1 MVLLLAR
8 RQHRVRSQRNGHDG
22 CVVSGAA
29 GLRIRRRA
37 LAADHDPLQ
46 LLREP
51 DGVVLRKRELW
62 EHERVDAPHDALRL
76 RDEAADSVDVRA
88 LRHLAR
94 EQAER
99 VRVHVLESPE
109 ILPEL
114 AGDDVERPGKKQ
126 EVQRSGAQ
134 RPRRNIPARGDLTRV
149 AVGEMVREGTDRHPD
164 LRRVHLRQDERPR
177 WIDLRAQRRRRPVD
191 REQRHRTLIE
201 VVLRPLEVENADAA
215 RRLVGGRE
223 QLEACVDQRTPMRER
238 DDLCVTRRYQRAP
251 PLDDVAGKG
260 RLVSRGGEAPA
271 TPHLLDELDPV
282 GTISGRPPLDGESI
296 RVAALKQKRRRS
308 ERVRGPPWRL
318 RARIE
323 AQKRQHVRDR
333 LRARRVIRDE
343 PEYDALVPGGL
354 KDGVYDHLLDEALA
368 ALAEEASRTREVDV
382 ADLDP
387 ARTPSFAAAH
397 LRPLV
402 ERVLASVKGEP
413 DEKQTR
419 RVAILNR
426 LLATLTEA
434 AAEHCSDPPLDD
446 GETRVP
452 APRHLRLV
460 RSRPALGVAAPMILP
475 ETPLAESALL
485 VNAPDEPSLGRELT
499 RELASADRVDL
510 LCAFVKWSGL
520 RFVLDDLAALV
531 ARARARGEATPLRVL
546 TTTYIGASDVR
557 AIEELAKLG
566 AEVRISYDDRR
577 TRLHAKAWLF
587 HRESGSHT
595 AYIGSSNLSHAAL
608 HEGLEWNVRLAWRDS
623 GPLLDKF
630 RAAFESY
637 WDSDEFEPFDPARD
651 RERVVK
657 ALAAQRGADGSGA
670 PALRFDLRPHP
681 YQEPMLEALRVERE
695 RGHTRNL
702 LVAPTGTGKT
712 LVAAFDYAGLRTTL
726 PRSRLLFVAH
736 RERILSQSQG
746 AFAAVLRDSGFGGL
760 LTGEAKPA
768 SGEHVFATIQSLARM
783 DLARDLP
790 PDHFDVVIVD
800 EFHHAEAPTYDRLLS
815 HVRPRVLL
823 GLTATPERHDGGDVR
838 RWFDGRTAYEM
849 RLWDALEQGLLAPFQ
864 YFGAKDPVDLGA
876 VAWRR
881 GWGYDRDELSRL
893 YTGSDARA
901 RLVLQE
907 LHRRVRDPA
916 QMRALGFCVSVEHAR
931 FMARW
936 FEGAGIASVAVT
948 GDTLGPERDAA
959 IQRLEAGKLQAL
971 FTVDLFNEGVDIPL
985 VDTVL
990 FLRPTESATVFLQQ
1004 LGRGLR
1010 LHREKPCLTV
1020 LDFIGNAR
1028 QEFRFDRRFRTL
1040 LGGTTRQVERQI
1052 EAGFPYLPPGCAM
1065 QLDPQAQA
1073 IVLGNIRRNIGAGQR
1088 WLTEELVALGPEAT
1102 LGQFL
1107 REAGVALTELYANKR
1122 SFTSLRQLAF
1132 GTPALDEEPR
1142 ALHAGLRA
1150 IVHVTD
1156 PERLAVLRSLADGSP
1171 VPPAGQSV
1179 GPPGQPVR
1187 PERSVA
1193 GGDAESKGGRADR
1206 LIEMVAASLLDCR
1219 RPADASA
1226 ALASAREHHTFRAE
1240 LSQLLNHLEDE
1251 VRDLT
1256 FPWQHIQPLALSVA
1270 SAQTTRSRRA
1280 PDPVPLHIHARYRQE
1295 EVLAAFGVTGEKTG
1309 RIPRLQAGVFYVEKE
1324 NVDLLFVTLKKT
1336 DAGFSPSTM
1345 YRDYAMSPSRFHWE
1359 SQNAAHPGSPT
1370 GRRYLAKSS
1379 TVLLFVRETQEQPN
1393 GVAEPYWFLGP
1404 VTLESASG
1412 ERPMQI
1418 VWRLAHGMP
1427 GHLYQRATVAAG

>member
-1 MVLLLAR
+1 
-8 RQHRVRSQRNGHDG
+8 
-22 CVVSGAA
+22 
-29 GLRIRRRA
+29 
-37 LAADHDPLQ
+37 
-46 LLREP
+46 
-51 DGVVLRKRELW
+51 
-62 EHERVDAPHDALRL
+62 
-76 RDEAADSVDVRA
+76 
-88 LRHLAR
+88 
-94 EQAER
+94 
-99 VRVHVLESPE
+99 
-109 ILPEL
+109 
-114 AGDDVERPGKKQ
+114 
-126 EVQRSGAQ
+126 
-134 RPRRNIPARGDLTRV
+134 
-149 AVGEMVREGTDRHPD
+149 
-164 LRRVHLRQDERPR
+164 
-177 WIDLRAQRRRRPVD
+177 
-191 REQRHRTLIE
+191 
-201 VVLRPLEVENADAA
+201 
-215 RRLVGGRE
+215 
-223 QLEACVDQRTPMRER
+223 MR
-238 DDLCVTRRYQRAP
+238 
-251 PLDDVAGKG
+251 
-260 RLVSRGGEAPA
+260 
-271 TPHLLDELDPV
+271 
-282 GTISGRPPLDGESI
+282 
-296 RVAALKQKRRRS
+296 
-308 ERVRGPPWRL
+308 
-318 RARIE
+318 
-323 AQKRQHVRDR
+323 
-333 LRARRVIRDE
+333 
-343 PEYDALVPGGL
+343 VPGGL

-402 ERVLASVKGEP
+402 ERVLASVKGE
-413 DEKQTR
+413 DAADKQNR

-434 AAEHCSDPPLDD
+434 AAEHCSDPPLGD
-446 GETRVP
+446 GESHVP
-452 APRHLRLV
+452 AARHLRLV
-460 RSRPALGVAAPMILP
+460 RARPALGAAAPVILP

-485 VNAPDEPSLGRELT
+485 VNASGEPSLGRELT
-499 RELASADRVDL
+499 RELASVDRVDL

-546 TTTYIGASDVR
+546 TTTYIGASDIR
-557 AIEELAKLG
+557 AIEELARIG

-657 ALAAQRGADGSGA
+657 ALAAQRGADGNGA
-670 PALRFDLRPHP
+670 PLMRFDLRPHP

-712 LVAAFDYAGLRTTL
+712 LVAAFDYAALRATL
-726 PRSRLLFVAH
+726 PRARLLFVAH
-736 RERILSQSQG
+736 RDRILSQSRG
-746 AFAAVLRDSGFGGL
+746 AFAAVLRDPSFGEL
-760 LTGEAKPA
+760 LTGGTKPA

-790 PDHFDVVIVD
+790 PDHFDVVVVD
-800 EFHHAEAPTYDRLLS
+800 EFHHAEAPTYDRLLA

-838 RWFDGRTAYEM
+838 RWFDGRTAYEL

-864 YFGAKDPVDLGA
+864 YFGVKDPVDLGA

-931 FMARW
+931 FMARC
-936 FEGAGIASVAVT
+936 FEEAGIASAAVT
-948 GDTLGPERDAA
+948 GDTPGPERDAA
-959 IQRLEAGKLQAL
+959 IQRLEGGKLQAL
-971 FTVDLFNEGVDIPL
+971 FTVDLFNEGVDIPR

-1088 WLTEELVALGPEAT
+1088 WLTEELVALGPGTT

-1122 SFTSLRQLAF
+1122 SFTSLRQAAF
-1132 GTPALDEEPR
+1132 GAPALDEDSR
-1142 ALHAGLRA
+1142 ALHANLRT
-1150 IVHVTD
+1150 ILHVSD
-1156 PERLAVLRSLADGSP
+1156 PERLALLRSIGADRSLA
-1171 VPPAGQSV
+1171 
-1179 GPPGQPVR
+1179 PVR

-1193 GGDAESKGGRADR
+1193 GGDAESKGTGPSVRSPGQSVRPERSVPGGDAESKGAGPSVRPERSVAEGDAESKGAARTDR
-1206 LIEMVAASLLDCR
+1206 LTAMLAAALLDCR
-1219 RPADASA
+1219 RPAEASS
-1226 ALASAREHHTFRAE
+1226 ALASARQHPTFRAE
-1240 LSQLLNHLEDE
+1240 LSQLLDFLEDE
-1251 VRDLT
+1251 RRDLT
-1256 FPWQHIQPLALSVA
+1256 FPWQPIQPLALSVA
-1270 SAQTTRSRRA
+1270 SPEATRSRRA
-1280 PDPVPLHIHARYRQE
+1280 PDSVPLHIHARYRQE
-1295 EVLAAFGVTGEKTG
+1295 EVLAAFGVVGEKTSQ
-1309 RIPRLQAGVFYVEKE
+1309 IPRLQAGVFFVEKE
-1324 NVDLLFVTLKKT
+1324 NVDVLFVTLKKT

-1359 SQNAAHPGSPT
+1359 SQNTAHPGSPT
-1370 GRRYLAKSS
+1370 GRRYLAKTS

-1418 VWRLAHGMP
+1418 VWRLDHPMP

>member
-1 MVLLLAR
+1 M
-8 RQHRVRSQRNGHDG
+8 
-22 CVVSGAA
+22 
-29 GLRIRRRA
+29 
-37 LAADHDPLQ
+37 
-46 LLREP
+46 
-51 DGVVLRKRELW
+51 
-62 EHERVDAPHDALRL
+62 
-76 RDEAADSVDVRA
+76 
-88 LRHLAR
+88 
-94 EQAER
+94 
-99 VRVHVLESPE
+99 
-109 ILPEL
+109 
-114 AGDDVERPGKKQ
+114 
-126 EVQRSGAQ
+126 
-134 RPRRNIPARGDLTRV
+134 
-149 AVGEMVREGTDRHPD
+149 
-164 LRRVHLRQDERPR
+164 
-177 WIDLRAQRRRRPVD
+177 
-191 REQRHRTLIE
+191 
-201 VVLRPLEVENADAA
+201 
-215 RRLVGGRE
+215 
-223 QLEACVDQRTPMRER
+223 
-238 DDLCVTRRYQRAP
+238 TRR
-251 PLDDVAGKG
+251 
-260 RLVSRGGEAPA
+260 
-271 TPHLLDELDPV
+271 
-282 GTISGRPPLDGESI
+282 
-296 RVAALKQKRRRS
+296 
-308 ERVRGPPWRL
+308 
-318 RARIE
+318 
-323 AQKRQHVRDR
+323 
-333 LRARRVIRDE
+333 
-343 PEYDALVPGGL
+343 L

-368 ALAEEASRTREVDV
+368 ALAEEAGRTREVDIG
-382 ADLDP
+382 DLDP

-413 DEKQTR
+413 EEKQTR

-434 AAEHCSDPPLDD
+434 AAEHCSDSPLDD

-460 RSRPALGVAAPMILP
+460 RARPALGVAAPMILP

-546 TTTYIGASDVR
+546 TTTYIGASDIR

-702 LVAPTGTGKT
+702 VVAPTGTGKT

-736 RERILSQSQG
+736 RDRILAQSQG
-746 AFAAVLRDSGFGGL
+746 AFAAVLRDPGFGEL
-760 LTGEAKPA
+760 LTGDTRPA
-768 SGEHVFATIQSLARM
+768 NGEHVFATIQSLARM

-790 PDHFDVVIVD
+790 ADHFDVVIVD

-936 FEGAGIASVAVT
+936 FEEAGIASVAVT
-948 GDTLGPERDAA
+948 GDTPGPERDAA

-1088 WLTEELVALGPEAT
+1088 WLTEELVSLGPEAT

-1132 GTPALDEEPR
+1132 GAPALDDEAR

-1156 PERLAVLRSLADGSP
+1156 PERLALLRAVAADASL
-1171 VPPAGQSV
+1171 VPPAT
-1179 GPPGQPVR
+1179 PR
-1187 PERSVA
+1187 
-1193 GGDAESKGGRADR
+1193 ESR
-1206 LIEMVAASLLDCR
+1206 LIAMTAAALVDCR
-1219 RPADASA
+1219 RPADAPVALEAARRSA
-1226 ALASAREHHTFRAE
+1226 TFRAE
-1240 LSQLLNHLEDE
+1240 LSQLLDHLEDE
-1251 VRDLT
+1251 LRDAV
-1256 FPWQHIQPLALSVA
+1256 FPWSQTHQPLALSVA
-1270 SAQTTRSRRA
+1270 SPQATRSRRA
-1280 PDPVPLHIHARYRQE
+1280 PDRVPLHIHARYRQE
-1295 EVLAAFGVTGEKTG
+1295 EVLAAFGVVGQTGQ
-1309 RIPRLQAGVFYVEKE
+1309 IPRLQAGVFYVEKE

-1370 GRRYLAKSS
+1370 GHRYLAKTS

-1418 VWRLAHGMP
+1418 VWRLEDAMP
-1427 GHLYQRATVAAG
+1427 GTLYQRATVAVG